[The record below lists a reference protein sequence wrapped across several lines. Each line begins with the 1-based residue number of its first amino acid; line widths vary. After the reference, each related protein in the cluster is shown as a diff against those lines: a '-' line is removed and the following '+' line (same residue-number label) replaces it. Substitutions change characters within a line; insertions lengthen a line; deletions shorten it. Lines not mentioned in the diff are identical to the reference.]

1 MTVAAAYLTSEG
13 VVFGADSATTISR
26 QIQGRQGSVVQL
38 FNHAQKIFEVGKL
51 AEGRLAICTYGA
63 GAVGKASH
71 RTLAARLADW
81 VTRDSTVTQTSTRMI
96 ELVQQELGGVALPTS
111 LGYFIGG
118 WNPITHDPECIE
130 VVFEPNKPPA
140 KIPLQP
146 GEARFRGS
154 PEMFMRAYHGFDPR
168 LPALVHAELVRLLTP
183 PPDQLDDKIKVAFQT
198 ALTKIPSG
206 GFNDMPLREA
216 IDFIHMYM
224 HLTIKA
230 FKFRFGPPV
239 VGGPIE
245 IGFIST
251 DRQFRWVRHKPFDSA
266 ILEEEM
272 PLE

>member
-13 VVFGADSATTISR
+13 VVFGADSATTVAQQQVLGQSA
-26 QIQGRQGSVVQL
+26 VVQL
-38 FNHAQKIFEVGKL
+38 FDHAQKIFEVGKVC
-51 AEGRLAICTYGA
+51 EGRLAICTFGA
-63 GAVGKASH
+63 GQVGGASH

-81 VTRDSTVTQTSTRMI
+81 VTEQTMVAHAAQELCT
-96 ELVQQELGGVALPTS
+96 LVQQELTKKALPTS

-118 WNPITHDPECIE
+118 WNPISHNPECFE
-130 VVFEPNKPPA
+130 LAFEPGKPPVVTA
-140 KIPLQP
+140 LQI
-146 GEARFRGS
+146 GEARFQGS
-154 PEMFMRAYHGFDPR
+154 PEMFMRAYHGIDPR
-168 LPALVHAELVRLLTP
+168 LPDLVHNELLKLITP
-183 PPDQLDDKIKVAFQT
+183 PPANFTAHVQT
-198 ALTKIPSG
+198 AFRNALAQIPTG

-251 DRQFRWVRHKPFDSA
+251 DRNFRWVRHKPFDSA

-272 PLE
+272 PLQ